1 MLNKNEMRKLIDIV
15 KQQSLNAPLAQT
27 LDDMNM
33 LTSAVNDLS
42 DRLSIR
48 VRKTTQPKVNQVKEK
63 GNVKSHPKSKASTS
77 IPLLPIP
84 KPSLPSKRKSLP
96 SNNPQSL
103 PAKQGSLNPI
113 KPESPI

>member
-1 MLNKNEMRKLIDIV
+1 MRKLIDIV

-48 VRKTTQPKVNQVKEK
+48 VRKTTQPKVNQANKK
-63 GNVKSHPKSKASTS
+63 GTSNTISKASS
-77 IPLLPIP
+77 IPSLPIP
-84 KPSLPSKRKSLP
+84 KPNLPSKRKPLP
-96 SNNPQSL
+96 SNKPPSL
-103 PAKQGSLNPI
+103 SAKQSALNPI
-113 KPESPI
+113 KPKSPI